1 MPYISENGQT
11 RFVSQAEFD
20 AWNKAQGLTAGESL
34 RAERRARSAAADA
47 NDKRA
52 PAGGTVTDLSSPNNG
67 LSGKERRALV
77 AQQQAKVSGE
87 LENIG
92 TKLAQARTGQIR
104 LSPDE
109 VARLEARQSRLADN
123 FNQLENGQ
131 PITDGSIE
139 GGRVGEQ
146 ILFPNTTNSS
156 PDQTL
161 PTTSEKTANP
171 TANDGVGYIPPEDD
185 FIGRVAVG
193 QQPGV
198 PAYARSPEVNTV
210 AQDYEIRTIDLTDPD
225 ANRGQGFVPYRGE
238 VVEEF
243 PYGGSA
249 AAALTGPRATEPA
262 GGSSYYPVQGAAGN
276 PFAVPAPED
285 QDQGNSSYYPVQGV
299 GGNPFATQLVP
310 EDQDQG
316 NSSYYPSQ
324 TSTNPFAAQQL
335 ATAPSPTNASDY
347 YPTGQ
352 GQQGNPFANPRY
364 TDDIA
369 AKVTQLKAQNAIR
382 SQRSAFNEKDW
393 RVRLALAPQAQYL
406 YNVAVPGDLLYP
418 LLGKG
423 VIFPYTPQITTAYR
437 ANYETYDLTHSNIR
451 GYFYK
456 NSSPQEL
463 QITGTFTAQ
472 DTAEANY
479 LLAVI
484 HFFKA
489 ATKMFYGQDAQNGA
503 PPPALYLSGYGIYGF
518 NEHPVLLSNFNYN
531 LPNDVDY
538 IRARSENINGTDLV
552 VRRPKTPSPP
562 SSSPVFSAVSRLKSI
577 FMPKG
582 GEPKQKA
589 SQPFDTSG
597 QAVGDIGGES
607 PTYVPTQ
614 MEIQLTL
621 LPLQSR
627 SQTSQQFSLT
637 QFAQGSLLKGG
648 FW

>member
-1 MPYISENGQT
+1 MPKILINGLLVELTQEQYDAFT
-11 RFVSQAEFD
+11 RPGS
-20 AWNKAQGLTAGESL
+20 GT
-34 RAERRARSAAADA
+34 
-47 NDKRA
+47 RA
-52 PAGGTVTDLSSPNNG
+52 PAGGTSLQLNDNPIILEPNT
-67 LSGKERRALV
+67 S
-77 AQQQAKVSGE
+77 
-87 LENIG
+87 
-92 TKLAQARTGQIR
+92 
-104 LSPDE
+104 
-109 VARLEARQSRLADN
+109 
-123 FNQLENGQ
+123 Q
-131 PITDGSIE
+131 PIPGQNLEFRDELISRNQQLATRDLGY
-139 GGRVGEQ
+139 GAAPATRVPSDDVVNQ
-146 ILFPNTTNSS
+146 PSAASDL
-156 PDQTL
+156 
-161 PTTSEKTANP
+161 
-171 TANDGVGYIPPEDD
+171 GYIPEDD
-185 FIGRVAVG
+185 FIGQVAVG
-193 QQPGV
+193 KQPGQ
-198 PAYARSPEVNTV
+198 PAYPQPPVVNTQ
-210 AQDYEIRTIDLTDPD
+210 AQNFEQQVRTIDLTDPD

-249 AAALTGPRATEPA
+249 AAALAAPRTTATNNDA
-262 GGSSYYPVQGAAGN
+262 GNSSYYPVRAGTGDPFALPGPETQDQGSSSYYPVRGAAGN
-276 PFAVPAPED
+276 PFALPAPED
-285 QDQGNSSYYPVQGV
+285 QDQGSSSYYPNV
-299 GGNPFATQLVP
+299 GTSGNPFAVQSAFPPPTN
-310 EDQDQG
+310 E
-316 NSSYYPSQ
+316 SSYYP
-324 TSTNPFAAQQL
+324 A
-335 ATAPSPTNASDY
+335 NAG
-347 YPTGQ
+347 T
-352 GQQGNPFANPRY
+352 QGNPFINPRY

-437 ANYETYDLTHSNIR
+437 ANYNTYDLTHSNIR
-451 GYFYK
+451 GYFYQ

-463 QITGTFTAQ
+463 QIQATFTAQ

-489 ATKMFYGQDAQNGA
+489 ATKMFYGQDAQVGA
-503 PPPALYLSGYGIYGF
+503 PPPPLYLSGYGIYGF
-518 NEHPVLLSNFNYN
+518 NEHPVLLSSFNYN

-538 IRARSENINGTDLV
+538 IRARSENLNGTDLV

-562 SSSPVFSAVSRLKSI
+562 SSSPVFSAISRLKSI
-577 FMPKG
+577 FMTKG
-582 GEPKQKA
+582 AEPKQQA
-589 SQPFDTSG
+589 SAKFDNTG

-614 MEIQLTL
+614 MEISLTL

-627 SQTSQQFSLT
+627 SQMSKQFSLT